1 MGRSRKNRVSARR
14 WREEVRGG
22 SNYLRLPEGLK
33 SFSAKPG
40 VYRLDFMSFV
50 AGKGNPRAEP
60 GEPYFERTFFVHQG
74 IGPNQDWYL
83 CPARTFKKPCP
94 VCEHRA
100 KLSADPDADE
110 ALIKSLAPKE
120 RQLWLVKDLLND
132 PDGLLVWEI
141 SYHLFGKQL
150 KDKINNSDE
159 EDGFDYF
166 ADPTDGL
173 TMRIALQQ
181 SDIGKWSDVGDIE
194 FRPRKTQYDSD
205 IVEEMPCLDDML
217 VSIPYD
223 KYKALLLQIDDDEKQ
238 SSRREDRDD
247 DEKQSSRRE
256 DRDDD
261 EKQSSRR
268 EDRDDDEREEC
279 PSRKGK
285 SQREVSAGDVVWYR
299 ELKCEVL
306 RVSGDGTSLLL
317 EDSNGEIYKA
327 IGFDD
332 LEEPPKRTERSKP
345 RREETKEEDKS
356 KPKDEDD
363 WDNWDKDE
371 KPSRKSRSKRV
382 DEDEEREDKPA
393 EKSKSSSKSKPKDE
407 DDWDNWE

>member
-1 MGRSRKNRVSARR
+1 MARSRKSSGRVSARR

-33 SFSAKPG
+33 SFVTKPD

-60 GEPYFERTFFVHQG
+60 GELYFERTFFVHQG
-74 IGPNQDWYL
+74 IGPNQDWHL

-110 ALIKSLAPKE
+110 ALIKSLAAKE

-132 PDGLLVWEI
+132 PDGLLVWEV

-159 EDGFDYF
+159 EDGYDYF

-173 TMRIALQQ
+173 TMRLALQQ
-181 SDIGKWSDVGDIE
+181 STSGKWMEVGDIE
-194 FRPRKTQYDSD
+194 FRPRKTQYDSE
-205 IVEEMPCLDDML
+205 IVKEMPCLDDML

-223 KYKALLLQIDDDEKQ
+223 KYKALFLQIDDEKQ
-238 SSRREDRDD
+238 SSRREDRD
-247 DEKQSSRRE
+247 
-256 DRDDD
+256 DDD

-268 EDRDDDEREEC
+268 EDRDDDEREER
-279 PSRKGK
+279 PSRKGE

-299 ELKCEVL
+299 GLKCEVL
-306 RVSGDGTSLLL
+306 RVSGDGTSLIL
-317 EDSNGEIYKA
+317 EDSNGEIHKA

-345 RREETKEEDKS
+345 RREETKEDDKS
-356 KPKDEDD
+356 TKDDDD
-363 WDNWDKDE
+363 WDNWDEDE
-371 KPSRKSRSKRV
+371 KPTRKSKSKRD
-382 DEDEEREDKPA
+382 DEDEEREDKPRRK
-393 EKSKSSSKSKPKDE
+393 ETKEDDKSKKDD
-407 DDWDNWE
+407 DDWEDWS